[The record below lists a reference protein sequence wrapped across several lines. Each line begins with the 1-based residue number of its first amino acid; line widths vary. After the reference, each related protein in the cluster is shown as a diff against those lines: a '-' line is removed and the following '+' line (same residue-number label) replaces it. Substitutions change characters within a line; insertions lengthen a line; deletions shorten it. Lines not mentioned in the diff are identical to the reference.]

1 MNLKSRQ
8 ILLYASVNLGIV
20 ASCYWNYLQG
30 RPAKLMILVAIISFP
45 FLNTVVW
52 IGFRLRQG
60 RKLSELVDEIFWTE
74 HKLRA
79 GWRLLIYLLFVALF
93 TLTGNFLTTAL
104 HLPQIARTGL
114 TATSMLVQECGGVI
128 ATFAA
133 AAIMGML
140 ETRPFGGYGL
150 PRAGAFGA
158 RFWQG
163 VSWGITMI
171 AAMIF
176 LIRAFGGFSFGDLAL
191 RGSTLWGYAALW
203 GVVFVFVG
211 LFEEFLFRG
220 YAQFTLATGIG
231 FWPAAIA
238 LSAGFGLVHLF
249 NPGEAKVGALSVF
262 VIGMFF
268 CLTLRRTG
276 NLWFAVGLHAA
287 FDWGETFLFSVPDSG
302 LVAPGHL
309 LNSSFHGPA
318 WLTGG
323 TVGPEGS
330 VMAFA
335 VVGLATILFVFVFP
349 AKE

>member
-1 MNLKSRQ
+1 MPLNPIPENSPTQ
-8 ILLYASVNLGIV
+8 SPIGPPQGSASG
-20 ASCYWNYLQG
+20 
-30 RPAKLMILVAIISFP
+30 AKA
-45 FLNTVVW
+45 
-52 IGFRLRQG
+52 
-60 RKLSELVDEIFWTE
+60 IFWNE
-74 HKLRA
+74 HEFRA
-79 GWRLLIYLLFVALF
+79 GWRLLIFLLFVVLF
-93 TLTGNFLTTAL
+93 TLAETFLTIVL
-104 HLPQIARTGL
+104 HLPQIARTGV
-114 TATSMLVQECGGVI
+114 TATSMLVQECVGLF
-128 ATFAA
+128 AAFAA

-140 ETRPFGGYGL
+140 EDRPFGGYGL
-150 PRAGAFGA
+150 PRAAAFGA

-163 VSWGITMI
+163 AAWGIAMI
-171 AAMIF
+171 AAILF
-176 LIRAFGGFSFGDLAL
+176 LIRALGGFSFGELAL
-191 RGSTLWGYAALW
+191 RGPALWGYAVLW
-203 GVVFVFVG
+203 AAVFVLVG

-231 FWPAAIA
+231 FWPAATA
-238 LSAGFGLVHLF
+238 LSAVFGAIHLH
-249 NPGEAKVGALSVF
+249 NGGEDKVGALSVF
-262 VIGMFF
+262 AIGMFF

-276 NLWFAVGLHAA
+276 NLWFAVGLHAT

-335 VVGLATILFVFVFP
+335 VVALAAVLFVFVYP